1 MCELVSDSFERS
13 KPTAF
18 REWWERGVREM
29 NNNQLT
35 SLLAQTAWS
44 TMMNT
49 HQRIADVSWTTNATG
64 MIIRTVEYFVKIYRA
79 VWQKSSTL
87 RRESEAAAVMTT
99 LQRACLPLRSNFSLL
114 YQLVYKTTNLFKY
127 KKNKKINHQQWTRKK
142 NYLQTQYWYLI
153 WLLKYF
159 CLYVYM
165 FSWSL
170 YFLFYFLARNTYTT
184 TVVEKV
190 E

>member
-35 SLLAQTAWS
+35 SLIAQTAWS

-99 LQRACLPLRSNFSLL
+99 LQRACLPLRSNFSLF

-127 KKNKKINHQQWTRKK
+127 KKKKK
-142 NYLQTQYWYLI
+142 NSPTVNTKKK
-153 WLLKYF
+153 LLTNTILVFNLAFKIF
-159 CLYVYM
+159 LFICLYVFM
-165 FSWSL
+165 VSL
-170 YFLFYFLARNTYTT
+170 FFVLFFGT
-184 TVVEKV
+184 
-190 E
+190 